1 MKKKTG
7 YEFREYR
14 KQLGLSQGDVS
25 KLLKCTKK
33 DLQNVEYKHMKRP
46 IPKWMVE
53 RIVQCDE
60 LNEFIIGPR
69 PKKKPTL
76 WSRILRISENKNY
89 DEDNCSNNARHLHL
103 FIIDLIKKDAK

>member
-14 KQLGLSQGDVS
+14 KQRILSQGEVA

-46 IPKWMVE
+46 IPKWMAE
-53 RIVQCDE
+53 RIEQCEE
-60 LNEFIIGPR
+60 LNEFIIGPKQ
-69 PKKKPTL
+69 KKKATL
-76 WSRILRISENKNY
+76 WSRILM
-89 DEDNCSNNARHLHL
+89 L
-103 FIIDLIKKDAK
+103 FKK